1 MQIRSGQAY
10 SGIDLSEVDFTDLD
24 LTDCAFN
31 DCLFSGLILSNTVL
45 EGARFK
51 GSAFTGCRFA
61 HADLREAVFEDCT
74 LSVQQAGCQFAFSRM
89 DMARFTRCD
98 LSFGKFDRI
107 EAYGLEFDTCNLR
120 GAVFLKADFGR
131 AFGRTLVRTS
141 GRFKACNLELADL
154 TDLALPEGEFAG
166 SSLREADLTGANLE
180 GADLRSVD
188 LFQALTMGTRLARAD
203 LRGAEISGLNLAA
216 LGSYAD
222 MKVNADQQHRLL
234 TAMGID
240 VLPD

>member
-10 SGIDLSEVDFTDLD
+10 SGIDLSQVDFTDLD
-24 LTDCAFN
+24 LTDCVFT
-31 DCLFSGLILSNTVL
+31 DCRFSDLILSNTVL
-45 EGARFK
+45 EGTR
-51 GSAFTGCRFA
+51 FTGSIFTRCRFA
-61 HADLREAVFEDCT
+61 HADLRETVFEECT
-74 LSVQQAGCQFAFSRM
+74 LSAQQTGCQFAFSRM

-141 GRFKACNLELADL
+141 GHFKACNLELADL

-188 LFQALTMGTRLARAD
+188 LFQALTMGARLARSD
-203 LRGAEISGLNLAA
+203 LRGAEISGMNLAA

-222 MKVNADQQHRLL
+222 MKVNSDQQHRLL